1 MEHSLEDN
9 LIKQL
14 DTCYIYTILS
24 DDLILFYDKKIEY
37 CGKASL
43 TKEQVK
49 TIREK
54 RKGKNM
60 STEEH
65 LYENLMI
72 FVQENGWQAFPEF
85 LTDEEAETIRKKV
98 PCAEFIDNKT
108 FIYLMGLARYVV
120 YNGTVNEEIF
130 CNIDKGV

>member
-9 LIKQL
+9 LIKKL

-49 TIREK
+49 TIREIY
-54 RKGKNM
+54 RGKERVR
-60 STEEH
+60 TW
-65 LYENLMI
+65 
-72 FVQENGWQAFPEF
+72 VQ
-85 LTDEEAETIRKKV
+85 K
-98 PCAEFIDNKT
+98 
-108 FIYLMGLARYVV
+108 
-120 YNGTVNEEIF
+120 
-130 CNIDKGV
+130 NICMKI

>member
-43 TKEQVK
+43 TKEQVE
-49 TIREK
+49 TIREIY
-54 RKGKNM
+54 KGK
-60 STEEH
+60 E
-65 LYENLMI
+65 
-72 FVQENGWQAFPEF
+72 G
-85 LTDEEAETIRKKV
+85 IR
-98 PCAEFIDNKT
+98 T
-108 FIYLMGLARYVV
+108 
-120 YNGTVNEEIF
+120 
-130 CNIDKGV
+130 

>member
-24 DDLILFYDKKIEY
+24 DDLILFYEKNIEY

-49 TIREK
+49 IIREIY
-54 RKGKNM
+54 RGKERVR
-60 STEEH
+60 T
-65 LYENLMI
+65 
-72 FVQENGWQAFPEF
+72 
-85 LTDEEAETIRKKV
+85 
-98 PCAEFIDNKT
+98 
-108 FIYLMGLARYVV
+108 
-120 YNGTVNEEIF
+120 
-130 CNIDKGV
+130 